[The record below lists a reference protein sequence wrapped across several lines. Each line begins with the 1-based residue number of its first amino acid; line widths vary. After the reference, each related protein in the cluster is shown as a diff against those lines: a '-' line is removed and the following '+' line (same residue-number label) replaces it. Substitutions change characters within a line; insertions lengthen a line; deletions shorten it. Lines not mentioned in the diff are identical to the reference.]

1 MSSEQRTAAPSLD
14 VSTQQRKPLRG
25 AFLNTAEAICSI
37 HESGRMVYR
46 CICESTFYDLEYFSL
61 DRIDLDCF
69 RAWGKLRH
77 LGDETHPD
85 LLYEYDFWVF
95 NWHFV
100 TMASHLTPDNIA
112 RLHAPKFTVVLELA
126 PNDPLKLVPPNVFD
140 GYIALDPSANATESI
155 FPFPRPLEGDPWSS
169 AAPVHDIPIIASFGL
184 GTPGKGFELLV
195 EAVNRE
201 FEQAIVRINI
211 PRGTHVFTDGIHQQD
226 YPKYLEKICKK
237 IAKPGIEIRFAYDFL
252 SPEELLAWCA
262 TNDLNCFMY
271 TRAQPGLS
279 ATTDQAVMSGRPL
292 LTLSN
297 ETFRHIHHYIPPYP
311 LMGLREAIER
321 SSPLVRK
328 IQRDWSRES
337 FNNTFHRMLSHFG
350 LIASDP
356 GNQSLLTIAEGPT
369 VRLLVVAPRGAV
381 VGDLRYYARRV
392 ADCLGRSS
400 RHDVRLIRY
409 RDSISLIETVA
420 TFAPLA
426 TIFVDFAVREQQEVY
441 ASLQSIGGQRIFVV
455 EAPQSV
461 AIEVGLEQQHVIFLP
476 RQPIVPFFTTAAAL
490 RSPGYIWL
498 LGFSD
503 RNSNLQEVVSKI
515 AQEMP
520 EIELRVEVPD
530 TRRAEFAARVVKLKE
545 YRSQRGGFRIT
556 VMPLPTSGS
565 EIIDGFAQSS
575 LVVVHNDTSRTA
587 ELEDYSCLAMAAERA
602 VVFTRSAQ
610 FPRFLRQG
618 SFFEDYTVTELI
630 NLGVAAQIKAC
641 YDFGEWQFAAGIQR
655 ILDGAPGE
663 SFQPGKE
670 ISGVTSH
677 HPFFLSGQEFLRIA
691 DKATRPLANYP
702 SALTEPPALPLVDP
716 VAIAEKTVGSS
727 LFVLAGVVGE
737 HTTGTSS
744 FTVRLVEA
752 WGARNEAVR
761 LVLWNPE
768 TQRFQVPT
776 EDEWLQIG
784 LPDIPAR
791 LSGYYPRAGDP
802 VVLARSSCSESDWL
816 LVPEFF
822 PVGTGARGLVEM
834 NAITEA
840 RQVGVQSAF
849 IFHGFEPLQ
858 SRACADSGSFDQYV
872 QALLL
877 ADVIIPVSDVV
888 AFDLNDYFVQYQ
900 LAEFVPFIKQVLP
913 PATDSEHDWSK
924 YVRLLRGLLTEAADK
939 SRHLTSVYYWI
950 DGALPSRPARMSFVR
965 CIAAAL
971 NDRGVALVPVTWDA
985 DHEQL
990 VKADVCGVDLLEP
1003 TGRRSLW
1010 APWTDPGQK
1019 ESPPWLLIPDS
1030 INGAVLKKVTHF
1042 GHRHQL
1048 RVAAILNEPESQ
1060 RINNREEKHR
1070 YYEALALLDK
1080 VIAVS
1085 QSRFQD
1091 FYVFLMEWR
1100 GKLNCAEDRFKVIAL
1115 PNEVLTIPKI
1125 TTVKRA
1131 ASSII
1136 RVVIWIASR
1145 DPADLAA
1152 VFGAAKDAIKRSPV
1166 RLKFHIIDLLP
1177 GADHLHGDT
1186 LRAEATALS
1195 GAQWEGKVTAAR
1207 ASELRDACDFTIVV
1221 GHEDNAAAEIG
1232 ISLWRAI
1239 PCLVAATD
1247 AETRLPAKPGMV
1259 GADLRNLSAL
1269 TDAILQLAGPEWRRT
1284 LANEAIND
1292 PVRSWLDYARDIAVE
1307 LGTDRLSDGLHRPDS
1322 GRRPDVFEAMVNLKR
1337 RPKLSLCIST
1347 YNRAAWLEVNLRN
1360 IFSQKPE
1367 PRNDLEVLVVD
1378 NASVDHT
1385 SQVVKPY
1392 LGRSDFTYVR
1402 NPKNVGMLGNL
1413 AVTAQR
1419 AKGDYIWII
1428 GDDDLTRAGVIERV
1442 LEIIKQNPK
1451 LGLIYMNYGYT
1462 SDESPASI
1470 HDLNAFLNSYN
1481 VLEPPGKDDAASVK
1495 LIAARCENF
1504 YTAIYSHVYKRDH
1517 GLRAYCQNI
1526 SGRTFSTML
1535 NCIPTSYYVL
1545 HYMADLPAYWI
1556 GEPALVVNS
1565 NVSWQA
1571 YGALLDL
1578 EQLPRAWD
1586 LAERMGCPPTE
1597 VDARRANRL
1606 WLVEMM
1612 WRDIFQNDKAGN
1624 SAYFSAARVL
1634 MRLKHL
1640 HALDKH
1646 VATLRA
1652 IYQKAH
1658 NAGHSAAKIPPAM
1671 LFSFAAHD
1679 PALGPL
1685 EYTSASLLIPDPKHP
1700 KAISDNYVIVPD

>member
-1 MSSEQRTAAPSLD
+1 MSSEQRTATPFLN
-14 VSTQQRKPLRG
+14 VRTQQKKPLRG

-46 CICESTFYDLEYFSL
+46 CICESAFYDLEYFSL
-61 DRIDLDCF
+61 DTIDLDCF
-69 RAWGKLRH
+69 RAWGKLRR

-85 LLYEYDFWVF
+85 LLYDYDFWVF

-112 RLHAPKFTVVLELA
+112 RLPAPKFTVVLELA

-140 GYIALDPSANATESI
+140 GYIALDPSADATESI

-169 AAPVHDIPIIASFGL
+169 AAPAHDIPIIASFGL

-226 YPKYLEKICKK
+226 YPKYIEQTCKK
-237 IAKPGIEIRFAYDFL
+237 IAKPGIEIRFTYDFL

-297 ETFRHIHHYIPPYP
+297 ETFRHIHYYIPPYP
-311 LMGLREAIER
+311 LMGLREAIES

-337 FNNTFHRMLSHFG
+337 FNNTFHRMLSRFG
-350 LIASDP
+350 LLELDP
-356 GNQSLLTIAEGPT
+356 GNQSLLTVAEGPA
-369 VRLLVVAPRGAV
+369 VRLLVVAPRGAI

-409 RDSISLIETVA
+409 RDSISLIETVE
-420 TFAPLA
+420 TFGPLA
-426 TIFVDFAVREQQEVY
+426 TIFVDFAAREQQEVC
-441 ASLQSIGGQRIFVV
+441 ALLQQIDGQKIFII
-455 EAPQSV
+455 EDPQSV
-461 AIEVGLEQQHVIFLP
+461 AIEVGLEQQEVILLP
-476 RQPIVPFFTTAAAL
+476 RQPIVPFFTTAAGL
-490 RSPGYIWL
+490 RSPAYIWL

-503 RNSNLQEVVSKI
+503 RNSNLQEVVSRI
-515 AQEMP
+515 AQELP
-520 EIELRVEVPD
+520 EIELRIEIPD
-530 TRRAEFAARVVKLKE
+530 IRRAEFAARVAKLKE
-545 YRSQRGGFRIT
+545 YRSQRGGFRI
-556 VMPLPTSGS
+556 VIMPLPTSGS

-587 ELEDYSCLAMAAERA
+587 ELEDYSCLAMATERA

-618 SFFEDYTVTELI
+618 SYFEDYTVTELI
-630 NLGVAAQIKAC
+630 NLGVAAQIKV
-641 YDFGEWQFAAGIQR
+641 YYEFGEWQFAAGIQR

-663 SFQPGKE
+663 RFRPGMAM
-670 ISGVTSH
+670 SGATSH
-677 HPFFLSGQEFLRIA
+677 HPLFLAGEEFLRIA
-691 DKATRPLANYP
+691 GKATRPLTNYP
-702 SALTEPPALPLVDP
+702 SALTQPPVLPPADP
-716 VAIAEKTVGSS
+716 VAIAERTVGSS
-727 LFVLAGVVGE
+727 LFVLAGLVGE
-737 HTTGTSS
+737 HTTGRSS
-744 FTVRLVEA
+744 FTNRLAEA
-752 WGARNEAVR
+752 WSTRSESMR

-768 TQRFQVPT
+768 TQRFQLPT

-791 LSGYYPRAGDP
+791 LSGYYPRGGDP
-802 VVLARSSCSESDWL
+802 VVLARSSCGDSDWL

-822 PVGTGARGLVEM
+822 PVVTGARGLVEM

-849 IFHGFEPLQ
+849 IFHGAEPLR
-858 SRACADSGSFDQYV
+858 SRACADYESYDQYM

-877 ADVIIPVSDVV
+877 ADAIIPVSDV
-888 AFDLNDYFVQYQ
+888 ATFDLNDYFVQYQ
-900 LAEFVPFIKQVLP
+900 LAEFVPFIKQVRSP
-913 PATDSEHDWSK
+913 PTESEQDWSK
-924 YVRLLRGLLTEAADK
+924 YVRSLRGFLTEAADK
-939 SRHLTSVYYWI
+939 SRHLTSVYYWL
-950 DGALPSRPARMSFVR
+950 DGSLPSHPARMSFVQ

-971 NDRGVALVPVTWDA
+971 SDCGVALVPVTWDT
-985 DHEQL
+985 DQERL
-990 VKADVCGVDLLEP
+990 VRADVCGIDLFKLAS
-1003 TGRRSLW
+1003 GRSLW
-1010 APWTDPGQK
+1010 APWIDPGQK
-1019 ESPPWLLIPDS
+1019 ESPPWLLIPDC
-1030 INGAVLKKVTHF
+1030 IGGAVLKKVTHF
-1042 GHRHQL
+1042 GHQNQL
-1048 RVAAILNEPESQ
+1048 RVATILNEPESQ
-1060 RINNREEKHR
+1060 RINKSELKHI
-1070 YYEALALLDK
+1070 YYQALALSDK

-1100 GKLNCAEDRFKVIAL
+1100 GKLNSAEDRFKVIAL
-1115 PNEVLTIPKI
+1115 PNELLNVPKGV
-1125 TTVKRA
+1125 TVKRTT
-1131 ASSII
+1131 SSILRI
-1136 RVVIWIASR
+1136 VIWIASR
-1145 DPADLAA
+1145 NPAELAT
-1152 VFGAAKDAIKRSPV
+1152 VFSAARDTIEKSPI
-1166 RLKFHIIDLLP
+1166 RLKFHFVDLLS
-1177 GADHLHGDT
+1177 GANHLQGDT
-1186 LRAEATALS
+1186 LRAAVGALS
-1195 GAQWEGKVTAAR
+1195 GAQWQGKVTGAR
-1207 ASELRDACDFTIVV
+1207 TSELLDACDFTIVV
-1221 GHEDNAAAEIG
+1221 GNEEDAAAQIG
-1232 ISLWRAI
+1232 ISLWRGI
-1239 PCLVAATD
+1239 PCLVAAPD

-1259 GADLRNLSAL
+1259 SVNLQNLSDL
-1269 TDAILQLAGPEWRRT
+1269 TDAIFQLAEPEWRRA

-1307 LGTDRLSDGLHRPDS
+1307 LATDRLSDGLHRPDS

-1347 YNRAAWLEVNLRN
+1347 YNRAGWLEVNLRN
-1360 IFSQKPE
+1360 IFSQTPE

-1385 SQVVKPY
+1385 PQVVKPY

-1413 AVTAQR
+1413 AVTAQQ

-1442 LEIIKQNPK
+1442 LDLIKQNPN

-1462 SDESPASI
+1462 SDENPASI
-1470 HDLNAFLNSYN
+1470 HDLNAFLDGYN
-1481 VLEPPGKDDAASVK
+1481 VLEPPGADEAASVK
-1495 LIAARCENF
+1495 LIAAKCENF

-1586 LAERMGCPPTE
+1586 LAERVGCPSTE
-1597 VDARRANRL
+1597 VDTRRANRL

-1612 WRDIFQNDKAGN
+1612 WRDIFEDDKAGN
-1624 SAYFSAARVL
+1624 SAYFSATRVL

-1640 HALDKH
+1640 GALDKH
-1646 VATLRA
+1646 VAALRA

-1658 NAGHSAAKIPPAM
+1658 NAGHPAAKIPPAM

-1679 PALGPL
+1679 PMLG
-1685 EYTSASLLIPDPKHP
+1685 TS
-1700 KAISDNYVIVPD
+1700 